1 MGCDEEGGEIGLMNA
16 CLSFNSCSYKV
27 PCRFKI
33 KSGFLAYHRAY
44 MNLRHAA
51 ITLHFQRLIGH
62 AAFDQ
67 NFGNVGVHWHCVLP
81 FWGLHLFTIFEI
93 IITLAVKTSERK
105 LKVFPPHK
113 TCSQSEGCHCRS

>member
-67 NFGNVGVHWHCVLP
+67 TLEMSVSTGIVCCPFGGYIYL
-81 FWGLHLFTIFEI
+81 LF
-93 IITLAVKTSERK
+93 
-105 LKVFPPHK
+105 LK
-113 TCSQSEGCHCRS
+113 